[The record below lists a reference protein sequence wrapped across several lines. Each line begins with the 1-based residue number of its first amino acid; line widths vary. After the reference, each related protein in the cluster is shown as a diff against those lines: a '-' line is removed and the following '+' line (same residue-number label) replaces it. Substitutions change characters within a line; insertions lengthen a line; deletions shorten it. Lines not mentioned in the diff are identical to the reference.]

1 MAPLPVTLTDLQ
13 SVSFVAHF
21 PYLASHNMC
30 SYEQTLLVALIVYV
44 TLMYCIH
51 HLYLSKD
58 FY

>member
-30 SYEQTLLVALIVYV
+30 SYEQTLLVAAINSLCNFNV
-44 TLMYCIH
+44 
-51 HLYLSKD
+51 LYTS
-58 FY
+58 FISE